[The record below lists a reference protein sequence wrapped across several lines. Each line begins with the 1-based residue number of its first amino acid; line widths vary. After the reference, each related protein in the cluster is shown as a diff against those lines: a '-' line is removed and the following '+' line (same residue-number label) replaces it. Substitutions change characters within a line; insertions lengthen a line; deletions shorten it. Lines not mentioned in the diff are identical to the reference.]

1 MKKSVMFIGNL
12 KEDWRQ
18 KFRSFAKDIQFATKR
33 RDRIVAKLIYKTIS
47 ENQPIL

>member
-18 KFRSFAKDIQFATKR
+18 KFRSFAKDILFATK
-33 RDRIVAKLIYKTIS
+33 IIGLIAAKLIY
-47 ENQPIL
+47 